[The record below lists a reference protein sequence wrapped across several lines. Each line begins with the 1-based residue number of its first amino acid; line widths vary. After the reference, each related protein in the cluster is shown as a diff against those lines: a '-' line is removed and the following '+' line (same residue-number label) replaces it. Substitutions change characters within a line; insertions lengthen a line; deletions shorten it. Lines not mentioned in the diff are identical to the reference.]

1 MGGFKRSPKIMN
13 LIEDSQIKEVKARL
27 IEGMVD
33 FMDEDTEYN
42 QTHIDSCEK
51 LLTAY
56 LEGASGVDSKD
67 ALMSKVELT
76 VVALNELNES
86 VDHELIETDQR
97 EDICAII
104 IRAGALRGFNGENDD
119 ITEDWRDW

>member
-1 MGGFKRSPKIMN
+1 MN
-13 LIEDSQIKEVKARL
+13 LAEDSQIKEVKARL

-42 QTHIDSCEK
+42 QSHVENCDK
-51 LLTAY
+51 LLITY
-56 LEGASGVDSKD
+56 LEGATEADSKE
-67 ALMSKVELT
+67 ALMSKVEQT

-97 EDICAII
+97 EDICAILI
-104 IRAGALRGFNGENDD
+104 LSLIH
-119 ITEDWRDW
+119 I